1 MKSVLAILFTAV
13 LIAGLAPAAVAEKW
27 DMACGYPD
35 SNYHT
40 QNIQQFVADV
50 KAATGGKLEIT
61 LHSNQSLFKL
71 PEIKRAVQ
79 SRQVPIGEIL
89 LVQFGNED
97 PLFEVSSIPFLADD
111 YKKAKKLWD
120 ITRPLIEERLGKQ
133 GIRLLYAVPWPPQ
146 AFYTKTPVNSIADVK
161 GVKARAYNAVTARM
175 AELMGAI
182 PTTIPFSEVPQ
193 AFSTGLVGMMFTS
206 AQTGIDTQAWD
217 FTKYVTMVGGNHSL
231 NTVIVNDAAFK
242 RLPADV
248 QVAVLDT
255 ASKAEARGWKMSEE
269 ITGKQ
274 LQVLR
279 DKGMVVSD
287 PTPEFRSQLQKIGLT
302 LTEEWAKKAGDVGP
316 VVVRKFRE

>member
-1 MKSVLAILFTAV
+1 MLKTLTA
-13 LIAGLAPAAVAEKW
+13 LIATALVAGLAASATAEKW
-27 DMACGYPD
+27 DLACGYPD

-40 QNIQQFVADV
+40 QNIRQFAEDV
-50 KAATGGKLEIT
+50 QKATGGKLEIV

-111 YKKAKKLWD
+111 YKKARKLYD

-146 AFYTKTPVNSIADVK
+146 AFYTKTPLNSVADVK

-182 PTTIPFSEVPQ
+182 PATIPFSEIPQ
-193 AFSTGLVGMMFTS
+193 AFGTGLVGMMFTS
-206 AQTGIDTQAWD
+206 AQTGVDTQAWD
-217 FTKYVTMVGGNHSL
+217 YTKYVTMVGGNHSL
-231 NTVIVNDAAFK
+231 NTVIVNDGAFK

-248 QVAVLDT
+248 QAAMLDS
-255 ASKAEARGWKMSEE
+255 AAKAETRGWNMSEE
-269 ITGKQ
+269 ATGKHV
-274 LQVLR
+274 QVLK
-279 DKGMVVSD
+279 DKGMVVTEPSA
-287 PTPEFRSQLQKIGLT
+287 EFRAQLQKIGLT
-302 LTEEWAKKAGDVGP
+302 LTEEWAKRAGDAGQ
-316 VVVRKFRE
+316 VVIRRFRE